1 MEKRKNVVNFQK
13 HVMVFIVKQKKLN
26 VIFKKTTT
34 EKLEEGCRVHI
45 MDKGKCKRT
54 RCCKWKRRC
63 VDGKCSIV
71 HNRCFYRGLKTCESV
86 DCQCKW
92 KKKRKL

>member
-1 MEKRKNVVNFQK
+1 MFEKCKWNLIKNGKKKKCCKFSKTCYGVHCQTKKIKCHVQK
-13 HVMVFIVKQKKLN
+13 SI
-26 VIFKKTTT
+26 T

-45 MDKGKCKRT
+45 LDKGKCKRT

-71 HNRCFYRGLKTCESV
+71 HNRCFYRGLKNM
-86 DCQCKW
+86 
-92 KKKRKL
+92 